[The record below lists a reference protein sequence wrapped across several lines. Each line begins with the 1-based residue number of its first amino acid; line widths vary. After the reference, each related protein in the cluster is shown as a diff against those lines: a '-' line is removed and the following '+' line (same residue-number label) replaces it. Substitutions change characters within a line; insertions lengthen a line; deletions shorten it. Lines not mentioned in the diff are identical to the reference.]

1 LFSVSEDNIDSILD
15 VLKYNTTS
23 YPELEDNWKSTVN
36 YRLNDIKKS
45 TSTEEIFKNWK
56 QYLIPY
62 GHKLVS
68 ILSLDKKCI
77 ELLIT
82 LKKVLVVNNQTYC
95 S

>member
-1 LFSVSEDNIDSILD
+1 LFSASEKNIDSILD

-23 YPELEDNWKSTVN
+23 YPDLEENWKSTVN

-45 TSTEEIFKNWK
+45 TSTEEILKNWK

-68 ILSLDKKCI
+68 NKYIINKIL
-77 ELLIT
+77 
-82 LKKVLVVNNQTYC
+82 
-95 S
+95 

>member
-1 LFSVSEDNIDSILD
+1 MFSASEKNIDSILD

-23 YPELEDNWKSTVN
+23 YPDLEENWKSTVN

-45 TSTEEIFKNWK
+45 TSTEEILKNWK

-68 ILSLDKKCI
+68 
-77 ELLIT
+77 
-82 LKKVLVVNNQTYC
+82 N
-95 S
+95 

>member
-1 LFSVSEDNIDSILD
+1 MFSASEKNIDSILD

-23 YPELEDNWKSTVN
+23 YPDLEENWKSTVN

-45 TSTEEIFKNWK
+45 TSTEEILKNWK

-68 ILSLDKKCI
+68 NKYIINKIL
-77 ELLIT
+77 
-82 LKKVLVVNNQTYC
+82 
-95 S
+95 

>member
-1 LFSVSEDNIDSILD
+1 MFSASEKNIDSILD

-23 YPELEDNWKSTVN
+23 CPDLEENWKSTVN

-45 TSTEEIFKNWK
+45 TSTEEILKNWK

-68 ILSLDKKCI
+68 NKYIINKIL
-77 ELLIT
+77 
-82 LKKVLVVNNQTYC
+82 
-95 S
+95 

>member
-1 LFSVSEDNIDSILD
+1 LFSASEKNIDSILD

-23 YPELEDNWKSTVN
+23 YPDLEENWKSTVN

-45 TSTEEIFKNWK
+45 TSTEEILKNWK

-68 ILSLDKKCI
+68 
-77 ELLIT
+77 
-82 LKKVLVVNNQTYC
+82 N
-95 S
+95 

>member
-1 LFSVSEDNIDSILD
+1 LFSASEKNIDPILD

-23 YPELEDNWKSTVN
+23 YPDLEENWKSTVN

-45 TSTEEIFKNWK
+45 TSTEEILKNWK

-68 ILSLDKKCI
+68 NKYIINKIL
-77 ELLIT
+77 
-82 LKKVLVVNNQTYC
+82 
-95 S
+95 

>member
-1 LFSVSEDNIDSILD
+1 MLFSASETNIDSMLD

-23 YPELEDNWKSTVN
+23 YPDLEEIWKSTVFS
-36 YRLNDIKKS
+36 RLNDIQKS

-68 ILSLDKKCI
+68 I
-77 ELLIT
+77 
-82 LKKVLVVNNQTYC
+82 
-95 S
+95 